1 MKKTKLIFT
10 IAAAFLMV
18 SAPWFFTSCDNSDD
32 SSSEGAKSDVVVTE
46 DSTTDADLQYFTAFR
61 VLRALCALPTD
72 ADTSAGETSG
82 IELLPEGWQGM
93 KFQPDEGYVLND
105 ENPAVRSVVVA
116 SLDDAKEY
124 VSNII
129 GEDIEGDSFSWS
141 DSALGSL
148 RFKAGSGE
156 DIFATLDVSI
166 SQIDNLTQIQFV
178 SSSYFEDSPNSEN
191 AFKGVPYYAAGDI
204 IKRKSDNTYWIC
216 VRPAGG
222 PWHKDNSYW
231 IELGNEDQS
240 IDGKIN
246 GKKRYYETTDTL
258 PYDSLI
264 DYSNGKIDE
273 IKSAKVRLTYEQNLM
288 SLKTAKAAAHTFH
301 LITNKD
307 AEPLIGRFTNPDRM
321 YSDASASELPYGLKG
336 LLACGVDAWYNPV
349 PVSDVIGFNFAYE
362 SPKKDSA
369 RSKSHPSGIRHDRG
383 EIPSKYKKYY
393 AKYALMEKVQPF
405 IRTVSEVQGEK
416 LVITMATKRKE
427 NIVTPAKE
435 ISQGKRRTAEFLY
448 SLTDSCDP
456 GFLYTIQST
465 VVARVDDRIGYFAYH
480 YDQAFAY
487 DDRIGNFLFP
497 RFPWDV
503 GRRSEV
509 IEVGGVETSPD
520 DDGWMGIE
528 NVILSPELK
537 IEDNKGKNGQAV
549 KPDEGYIDY
558 FRQANICK
566 NIPIDYWGSLDYSA
580 HIINGKT
587 VTNWKSEH

>member
-1 MKKTKLIFT
+1 
-10 IAAAFLMV
+10 MV
-18 SAPWFFTSCDNSDD
+18 SAPWSFTGCDNSDD
-32 SSSEGAKSDVVVTE
+32 SSSEGAKSDPAVAE

-93 KFQPDEGYVLND
+93 KFQSDEGYVLND

-124 VSNII
+124 VSSII

-231 IELGNEDQS
+231 IELGNEGSDS
-240 IDGKIN
+240 IDTKIN
-246 GKKRYYETTDTL
+246 GKKRYYQTSDTL
-258 PYDSLI
+258 PYDSLL

-273 IKSAKVRLTYEQNLM
+273 IRSAKVWLTYEQNLM

-301 LITNKD
+301 LIANKD
-307 AEPLIGRFTNPDRM
+307 AEPLIERFTNPDRT
-321 YSDASASELPYGLKG
+321 YSDASELRYGLTG
-336 LLACGVDAWYNPV
+336 LLACGLDGHLK

-362 SPKKDSA
+362 SPKTDSA
-369 RSKSHPSGIRHDRG
+369 RSKSHPSGISHKRG

-393 AKYALMEKVQPF
+393 AKYALVNKVQPF

-427 NIVTPAKE
+427 NIVTPDKE
-435 ISQGKRRTAEFLY
+435 IKQGKQRTAEFLY
-448 SLTDSCDP
+448 SLTDTHDV

-465 VVARVDDRIGYFAYH
+465 VVNHAHDVNWYYASH
-480 YDQAFAY
+480 YDLDSAY
-487 DDRIGNFLFP
+487 DIHFDCFFP
-497 RFPWDV
+497 SFTFDV
-503 GRRSEV
+503 GLDVGNR
-509 IEVGGVETSPD
+509 IELGMEPISD
-520 DDGWMGIE
+520 DEGWMGIE

-566 NIPIDYWGSLDYSA
+566 NIPIDYWGSLDYTT

-587 VTNWKSEH
+587 VTNWKTEHD